1 MTRETLIAH
10 MNSWLLENGWFAGKR
25 ELDFILEVRRM
36 VEDLP
41 RIVSHPVLGR
51 ETQLGGA
58 E

>member
-1 MTRETLIAH
+1 MTREALISY
-10 MNSWLLENGWFAGKR
+10 MNAWLLENGWFTGKR

-36 VEDLP
+36 AEDLP

-51 ETQLGGA
+51 DAQLGDA